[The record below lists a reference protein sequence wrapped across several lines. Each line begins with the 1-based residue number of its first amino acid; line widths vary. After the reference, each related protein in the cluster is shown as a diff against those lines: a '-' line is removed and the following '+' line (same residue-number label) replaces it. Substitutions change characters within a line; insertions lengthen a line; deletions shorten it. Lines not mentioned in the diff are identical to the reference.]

1 MEHPEIIQGG
11 MGIGVSG
18 WKLARAVSLSG
29 HLGVVSGT
37 GVWVVIARMLQQGDP
52 GGHIREALG
61 RFPIPALGQKVV
73 KQYFRPEGGT
83 EPRRFTGVPM
93 VNHPLSQSLNELL
106 VASGFSIVHLA
117 KVGHRGL
124 VGINLLEKIQ
134 VAHLPILYGAI
145 LAGVDYVLMGAGIPT
160 QIAEVLSR
168 LANHEVASYRLHV
181 TGAGNETYEATFD
194 PRGLP
199 WDSEPPSL
207 ERPRFLPI
215 VSTDA
220 LARII
225 LRRATGSI
233 DGFVVEGPTA
243 GGHNAPPRG
252 GYVPEVNVEPVY
264 GDADAPNLAQF
275 RDAFGCPFWLAGS
288 YGTPTGLQQAKSL
301 GAAGIQVGSLFA
313 LCEESGLL
321 PDLKR
326 RVFELHR
333 AGRLH
338 VATNARSSPSGYP
351 FKEAQ
356 VPGSLTDP
364 EVYES
369 RPRVCDIGALREL
382 YRREDGTLG
391 YRCPAEPVEQYVK
404 KGGKEE
410 DAEGRRC
417 LCNTLCAT
425 IGLGQTQPHGYAE
438 PVLLTLGD
446 DVSFLNHLPEGY
458 TAADAIAYLTGGPKA
473 GSNGAALQAG
483 AVELDERTVSVSRQG
498 TLISAVDA

>member
-18 WKLARAVSLSG
+18 WRLARAVSLSG

-37 GVWVVIARMLQQGDP
+37 GVWVVVARVLQQGDP
-52 GGHIREALG
+52 GGYIREALS
-61 RFPIPALGQKVV
+61 RFPIPELGQRIV
-73 KQYFRPEGGT
+73 KQYFRPEGER

-106 VASGFSIVHLA
+106 VASGYSLVHLA
-117 KVGHRGL
+117 KAGHRGL

-134 VAHLPILYGAI
+134 VAHLPILYGAL

-160 QIAEVLSR
+160 QIAEVLDH
-168 LANHEVASYRLHV
+168 LANHEAATYRLHV
-181 TGAGNETYEATFD
+181 AGTSTETYEARLD
-194 PRGLP
+194 PRSLP
-199 WDSEPPSL
+199 WTSAPPAL
-207 ERPRFLPI
+207 ERPKFLPI

-225 LRRATGSI
+225 LRRAQGSI

-252 GYVPEVNVEPVY
+252 SYTPTEGVEPVY
-264 GDADAPNLAQF
+264 GEADVPNLAQF
-275 RDAFGCPFWLAGS
+275 RDAFDCPFWLAGS
-288 YGTPTGLQQAKSL
+288 YGTPTGLKQARAL

-321 PDLKR
+321 PELKR
-326 RVFELHR
+326 QVFALHR
-333 AGRLH
+333 AGQLK
-338 VATNARSSPSGYP
+338 VVTNARSSPSGYP

-356 VPGSLTDP
+356 VPGTLTDP
-364 EVYES
+364 AVYEA
-369 RPRVCDIGALREL
+369 RQRVCDIGALREL
-382 YRREDGTLG
+382 YQRPDGTLG
-391 YRCPAEPVEQYVK
+391 YRCPAEPIDQYVK
-404 KGGKEE
+404 KGGKAE

-425 IGLGQTQPHGYAE
+425 VGLGQVQKDGALE
-438 PVLLTLGD
+438 PALLTLGD
-446 DVSFLNHLPEGY
+446 DVAFLNDLPEGY
-458 TAADAIAYLTGGPKA
+458 TAADAIAYLKGA
-473 GSNGAALQAG
+473 HSLDRNGAG
-483 AVELDERTVSVSRQG
+483 ARSAAEHADPELSVG
-498 TLISAVDA
+498 V